1 MIPQVGDKFKHM
13 FENILQMSVGG
24 GIVFLSNKCSKTFPK
39 VEIAGVKIMSTATI
53 NAVSAKTLINQG
65 FSHSTNP
72 SGSIVLNRRGRLAR
86 TLVVLS
92 LAIVMVATFAFS
104 AGAGSTDS
112 MSATP
117 DSYVTVVVGPGESL
131 WSLANRMA
139 GDGDARSLIEEI
151 MVVNS
156 LATPDVQAGQS
167 LRIPLHE

>member
-1 MIPQVGDKFKHM
+1 
-13 FENILQMSVGG
+13 
-24 GIVFLSNKCSKTFPK
+24 
-39 VEIAGVKIMSTATI
+39 MSTATI
-53 NAVSAKTLINQG
+53 NVVSAKTLINQG
-65 FSHSTNP
+65 FAHSTNP
-72 SGSIVLNRRGRLAR
+72 SGIVLNRRGRLAR

-112 MSATP
+112 MAATP
-117 DSYVTVVVGPGESL
+117 ESFVTVVVGPGESL

-167 LRIPLHE
+167 LRIPLHG